1 MTGILTT
8 LVSIANCINLEFF
21 LLKYSI
27 FYTYHMHVILSSVK
41 IIHTVPN
48 YMDFFIRFLNTSNLI
63 AFQALLFKHGQRADL
78 ITYGNTLMYIEITRT
93 SRAPL

>member
-8 LVSIANCINLEFF
+8 LVSIVNCINLEFF

-27 FYTYHMHVILSSVK
+27 FYTYHMHVILGSVK
-41 IIHTVPN
+41 IIHTVPK
-48 YMDFFIRFLNTSNLI
+48 YMNVLIYFLNTSNLI

-78 ITYGNTLMYIEITRT
+78 ITYGNMSHLVNIH
-93 SRAPL
+93 